1 MHIRPWMV
9 TVAAGILAI
18 LGAGSLKAGDSAS
31 IKLPA
36 PVRTA
41 DIFHC
46 DARYCA
52 MPSQGSYPYIVI
64 GLFQAM
70 ATVKQSQQLFID
82 TRTQHRWLSLP
93 DDPAAFY
100 ASLQPVSITLTDGN
114 ALAVLMAQDEV
125 YATTPKPGDLVRYS
139 PHFGAYELPPT
150 DPKARAYWS
159 IDGCVAVICR
169 AQDRAC
175 FSRYAQGVFRRPD
188 GMAISPKT
196 FKPLPQG
203 TVIDVQSLLPIRSS
217 GKVL

>member
-9 TVAAGILAI
+9 TVAAGISAI
-18 LGAGSLKAGDSAS
+18 VGAGSLKAGDSAS

-46 DARYCA
+46 DERYCA